1 MRAQE
6 FEQLAMAEFDA
17 VYRFARFLTRD
28 ADKADDLIQD
38 VYARAFRPETV
49 ERFQEKGAGVRAWLM
64 TIARNSFYG
73 SIAHQNASVRAIDRY
88 TSMGLHEHNE
98 SPDHAEVDGL
108 DLGAA
113 AHKLHDAL
121 ARLSPELRDVL
132 WLWAVEGLK
141 YREIAESLEVP
152 MGTVMSRLHRAR
164 AQAGR
169 ALRGDPAIAGQ
180 LEQAGFIE
188 ASGEGE
194 HKRIRE

>member
-1 MRAQE
+1 MRAEE

-28 ADKADDLIQD
+28 ADKADDLVQE

-49 ERFQEKGAGVRAWLM
+49 EKFQEKGAGIRAWLM

-73 SIAHQNASVRAIDRY
+73 SIAHENAGDRALDRY
-88 TSMGLHEHNE
+88 TELGLHGHEE
-98 SPDHAEVDGL
+98 APSPAEVEGFDF
-108 DLGAA
+108 GAA
-113 AHKLHDAL
+113 AHKLHSAL
-121 ARLSPELRDVL
+121 AGLNPDLRDVL

-141 YREIAESLEVP
+141 YREIAESLGVP
-152 MGTVMSRLHRAR
+152 LGTVMSRLHRAR
-164 AQAGR
+164 AQTGK

-180 LEQAGFIE
+180 LERAGFIE

-194 HKRIRE
+194 RKKVRE

>member
-1 MRAQE
+1 
-6 FEQLAMAEFDA
+6 MAEFDA

-28 ADKADDLIQD
+28 ADKAEDLVQD

-49 ERFQEKGAGVRAWLM
+49 EKFQEKGAGVRAWLM

-73 SIAHQNASVRAIDRY
+73 SIAHQNAGARAIDRY
-88 TSMGLHEHNE
+88 TSMGLHEHDE
-98 SPDHAEVDGL
+98 APDPAEVDGL

-113 AHKLHDAL
+113 AHKLHEAL

-152 MGTVMSRLHRAR
+152 IGTVMSRLHRAR
-164 AQAGR
+164 AQTGR
-169 ALRGDPAIAGQ
+169 ALRGDPAVAGQ

-188 ASGEGE
+188 ASGEGDR
-194 HKRIRE
+194 KRIRE